1 MPSGTQ
7 AASLDIECAYHNSSI
22 LPWHKVYL
30 ASFWEGSIYV
40 GHVTVE
46 GLATAGGIQGCLA
59 DAMLDILCHRGIPDV
74 FKQVDDVVIFQ
85 LPVASCFNARSSSS
99 DQFS

>member
-1 MPSGTQ
+1 MPAGTQ
-7 AASLDIECAYHNSSI
+7 AASLDIECAYHNSPI
-22 LPWHKVYL
+22 LPWLKAYL

-40 GHVTVE
+40 GPVVVE

-74 FKQVDDVVIFQ
+74 FKWVDDIVIFRS
-85 LPVASCFNARSSSS
+85 LVASSFNVS
-99 DQFS
+99 